1 MLGQI
6 LSAGLQIAGPL
17 YDAYKSN
24 QADGDASNLD
34 ANMQPYQNT
43 IDFLNKTAQ
52 ERMTPGS
59 AYNMQQ
65 DRLLQNQAY
74 DTLGLQNMLAG
85 RGTQMGGMGGY
96 SGIQDQQ
103 ARADLSRAEANML
116 QQLAMSRQQ
125 RETQGLNL
133 LGNVGEMQRYV
144 GEQRT
149 QRDISQPQMGL
160 GGILGMAGA
169 GFFNRRFN
177 DNLFGTPGDIEQV
190 IEEKR

>member
-1 MLGQI
+1 MLGQL

-17 YDAYKSN
+17 YDAYQAN
-24 QADGDASNLD
+24 QSDADASNLN

-43 IDFLNKTAQ
+43 IDTLNKAAQ

-59 AYNMQQ
+59 AYNINQ
-65 DRLLQNQAY
+65 DKLLQQQAY

-96 SGIQDQQ
+96 SGIQEQQ
-103 ARADLSRAEANML
+103 ARADLSRAESNVL
-116 QQLAMSRQQ
+116 QQLAMARQQ

-133 LGNVGEMQRYV
+133 LGNVGEMQRYL

-149 QRDISQPQMGL
+149 QRDISKPQIGMGGLIGML
-160 GGILGMAGA
+160 GG
-169 GFFNRRFN
+169 GFFQRRFE
-177 DNLFGTPGDIEQV
+177 DNLFGTMGPDDIEPV
-190 IEEKR
+190 IE